1 MPDDV
6 QPTPASEAVTAATRF
21 VQAEAQL
28 VAGTVAKIDTQFEAV
43 AARMMAVTGKVVF
56 SGSGTSGY
64 IARRA
69 AHLFSVC
76 GTPAMFLHPA
86 DALHGGVASLQAHDL
101 LVVLSKGGRTYEVN
115 ELARLAKGSGIYVV
129 ALTSR
134 EDSEVAA
141 IADRTVVLPADGFSD
156 PGGLIAMGSTLA
168 HSAWLDGLAY
178 VLMRARGYDF
188 EHVLH
193 SHPGGAV
200 GHVTDVP
207 APLDGLTLT
216 PVDDREGH

>member
-6 QPTPASEAVTAATRF
+6 QPTPPSEAVVAATRF
-21 VQAEAQL
+21 IQAEAQL
-28 VAGTVAKIDTQFEAV
+28 VAGTVAKIDSQFEAL
-43 AARMMAVTGKVVF
+43 AARMMDVTGKVVF

-86 DALHGGVASLQAHDL
+86 DALHGGVASVQPQDL
-101 LVVLSKGGRTYEVN
+101 LVVLSKGGRTREVN
-115 ELARLAKGSGIYVV
+115 ELARLVTGAGIYVV

-134 EDSEVAA
+134 ENSELAT
-141 IADRTVVLPADGFSD
+141 IADRTIVLPSDGFSD

-178 VLMRARGYDF
+178 VLMRAKRYDF
-188 EHVLH
+188 ERVLH

-216 PVDDREGH
+216 RPDEPVGH